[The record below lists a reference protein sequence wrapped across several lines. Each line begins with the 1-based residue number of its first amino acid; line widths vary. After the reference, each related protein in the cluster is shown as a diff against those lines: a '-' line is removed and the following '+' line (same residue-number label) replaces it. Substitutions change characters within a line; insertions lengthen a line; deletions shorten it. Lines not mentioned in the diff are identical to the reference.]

1 MYKPWGEGPDRP
13 PGPDGWPVVGSF
25 PDYAS
30 EAFGFETRLAREYGP
45 LAFYTSLGREFYQPN
60 DPDLVEEVLV
70 HRNEQF
76 SKGELFHTILDP
88 VTGDGLLTAEGEQW
102 RRQRHM
108 VNPAFHPDRIAEY
121 SDVMVEETAASM
133 GGWSDGETVDVHSEM
148 MSLTLDIV
156 AKTLFGTDIGDR
168 AEIVGDSMDTVMA
181 YTDSPYSSLVP
192 GSLPTPANRK
202 FGRSVEAIDAVAD
215 EIIQERRT
223 GSGGVET
230 GPAGEESDDVL
241 SALLAARDEAGE
253 TMDVELV
260 RDEVRTLLLA
270 GHETTALALT
280 FTLFCLAQNP
290 AAEEKLVAELDDV
303 LGGGQPS
310 MADAAQLPYTEKV
323 VDESMRLY
331 PPVHGILRQAETDVE
346 LGGYTIPEGAT
357 VSLNQWTLHRD
368 PRFYDDPMAFDPDR
382 WTDEM
387 RESLPAFAYFPFGGG
402 PRRCVGDRFAKLEAK
417 LVLAALYGEYHF
429 ELRSEPK
436 LSLSPSITTRPTE
449 PVEMRLHE
457 R

>member
-1 MYKPWGEGPDRP
+1 MYTPTGVGPERP

-25 PDYAS
+25 PAYAS
-30 EAFGFETRLAREYGP
+30 DAFAFKTRLAREYGP

-76 SKGELFHTILDP
+76 SKGELFHSILDP

-121 SDVMVEETAASM
+121 SEVMVAETAAAM
-133 GGWSDGETVDVHSEM
+133 DDWADGETVDVHGEM

-168 AEIVGDSMDTVMA
+168 AAIVGDSMDTVMERVE
-181 YTDSPYSSLVP
+181 SPVSSLLP
-192 GSLPTPANRK
+192 AAAPTPGNRE
-202 FGRSVEAIDAVAD
+202 FTHAVDAIDAVAD
-215 EIIQERRT
+215 EIIRERRA
-223 GSGGVET
+223 GEGGVET
-230 GPAGEESDDVL
+230 GPAGEASDDVL
-241 SALLAARDEAGE
+241 SALLAARDESGE
-253 TMDVELV
+253 TMDAALV

-280 FTLFCLAQNP
+280 FTLFCLAQTP
-290 AAEEKLVAELDDV
+290 PAEERLVAELDDV
-303 LGGGQPS
+303 LGDDRPT
-310 MADAAQLPYTEKV
+310 MADAPRLGYTEQV
-323 VDESMRLY
+323 VEESMRLY
-331 PPVHGILRQAETDVE
+331 PPVHGILRQAKADVE
-346 LGGYTIPEGAT
+346 LGGYTVPEGAT

-368 PRFYDDPMAFDPDR
+368 PRFYDDPMAFRPER
-382 WTDEM
+382 WSDEM
-387 RESLPAFAYFPFGGG
+387 RESLPRFAYFPFGGG

-417 LVLAALYGEYHF
+417 LVLATLYRDYHF
-429 ELRSEPK
+429 ELVSEPK
-436 LSLSPSITTRPTE
+436 LSLAPSITTRPTE
-449 PVEMRLHE
+449 PVEMRIHE